1 MTSVIVFG
9 PTGNVGTVAAI
20 TAHEQAAQVHL
31 AMRDLKK
38 TISGLSPE
46 DEKAGKYN
54 RVQADLLD
62 PASVTTAVE
71 KTGAK
76 RAFIYCM
83 FQDRTGMRETIS
95 ALKSAGIEFV
105 VFLSSSSVEI
115 RNDVADIPPEEI
127 IPYAH
132 ARIEMSLRE
141 IFGPG
146 GYVAV
151 RPGAFATN
159 ILRYKDGIKE
169 GQVKLLGKAKF
180 DWITFEDMG
189 LVCGNLLAKGPQA
202 LDGKTAFTLFGPQ
215 KMTNEESIGVIAGI
229 LGKEVK
235 IGQATKDEEIDDMTK
250 VGIPRP
256 VAQYVIDL
264 TLSQSHDKSMGMDEG
279 SESFE
284 TGVANV
290 QKYGGRPAMKFDEWV
305 KSNRSYFE

>member
-9 PTGNVGTVAAI
+9 PTGNVGTVAAV
-20 TAHEQAAQVHL
+20 TAHEQGAQVHL
-31 AMRDLKK
+31 AMRDPQK
-38 TISGLSPE
+38 TISGLSLE
-46 DEKAGKYN
+46 DEKAGNYD

-62 PASVTTAVE
+62 PASVTAAVE

-115 RNDVADIPPEEI
+115 REDPADIPPEEI

-132 ARIEMSLRE
+132 AQIEVNLRE
-141 IFGPG
+141 IFGPT

-159 ILRYKDGIKE
+159 ILRYKDGINE
-169 GQVKLLGKAKF
+169 GRVNLLGKIKF

-189 LVCGNLLAKGPQA
+189 LVCGNLLAKGPSV
-202 LDGKTAFTLFGPQ
+202 LDGKTAFTLYGPQ
-215 KMTNEESIGVIAGI
+215 KLTNEESVNIIAGI
-229 LGKEVK
+229 LGKDLK
-235 IGQATKDEEIDDMTK
+235 IGQATRDEEITDMTK
-250 VGIPRP
+250 IGIPRP

-264 TLSQSHDKSMGMDEG
+264 TLNQNHDRPMGMDEG
-279 SESFE
+279 SEGFE

-290 QKYGGRPAMKFDEWV
+290 QKYGGRPAMKFEDWV
-305 KSNRSYFE
+305 RSNRALFE